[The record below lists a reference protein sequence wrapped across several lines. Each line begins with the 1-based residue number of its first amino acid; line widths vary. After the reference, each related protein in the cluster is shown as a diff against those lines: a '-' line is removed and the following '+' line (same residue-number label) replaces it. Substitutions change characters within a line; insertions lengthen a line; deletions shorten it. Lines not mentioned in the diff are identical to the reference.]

1 MCLSSGNN
9 RIRKLEDELKRAK
22 KEIERLKHEKKHIE
36 DEKKHIED
44 EKKHIEQ
51 EKNNLEKEFED
62 TKREFEEFK
71 AKHAGTVQNLQKALK
86 IKPDVA
92 KSKNS
97 IGAKLKHKGH
107 GRKSPKTFDKEEPL
121 SLEACPNC
129 NTKLKGKT
137 ASIRARFVTTI
148 RIINPAQVIKYLLH
162 RKWCTKC
169 KKLVEPE
176 VPGVLPNARFGLNIM
191 LLVMYL
197 HLALRVPCKKICEY
211 FRTIHDIKMCEGEI
225 PHILTQLAREYG
237 DYYAHL
243 EKLVRAARVKYTD
256 STSWRIKG
264 KNYVAWVFIAAGV
277 VLYKIS
283 KSTSHKMPLHVLGTI
298 GKGITLVVDRHSV
311 YRTLARKAGYILQL
325 CWSHILQDSK
335 ELKHAFG
342 AEGKFVH
349 ENLKCIFALAKSLNH
364 QATQEQVDQLRAEI
378 LQLTWRHYKHITMRR
393 FVNNLAHRDLEDLF
407 RFATNPDIDPTNNI
421 SERELRHLVMI
432 RRISH
437 GSRSRRGATVTAQL
451 TSIIQTLRLQKTNVL
466 QGLQNI
472 LGEFQTTE

>member
-1 MCLSSGNN
+1 MSS
-9 RIRKLEDELKRAK
+9 LEKEVRELKEEVR
-22 KEIERLKHEKKHIE
+22 RLREENKRIHDEKKRIE
-36 DEKKHIED
+36 DEKKRI
-44 EKKHIEQ
+44 
-51 EKNNLEKEFED
+51 EKEFED
-62 TKREFEEFK
+62 TKKDFEDTKKEFEEFK
-71 AKHAGTVQNLQKALK
+71 AKHSVTMQNLNKALK
-86 IKPDVA
+86 IKPDRPE
-92 KSKNS
+92 SPNP
-97 IGAKLKHKGH
+97 IGARPRHKGH
-107 GRKSPKTFDKEEPL
+107 GRKSPKTFDKEE
-121 SLEACPNC
+121 SLILDVCPNC

-148 RIINPAQVIKYLLH
+148 HIINPAQVIKYLLH
-162 RKWCTKC
+162 RKWCPKC
-169 KKLVEPE
+169 EKLIEPE
-176 VPGVLPNARFGLNIM
+176 VPGVLPKARFGLNIM

-197 HLALRVPCKKICEY
+197 HLALRVPGAKICEY

-264 KNYVAWVFIAAGV
+264 KNYTAWVFIATGI
-277 VLYKIS
+277 VLYKIR
-283 KSTSHKMPLHVLGTI
+283 KSTSHKTPLQVLGKAI
-298 GKGITLVVDRHSV
+298 QCMTLIVDRHSAF
-311 YRTLARKAGYILQL
+311 RTLARKAGYLLQL
-325 CWSHILQDSK
+325 CWSHILEDSR

-342 AEGKFVH
+342 SEGKYVH
-349 ENLKCIFALAKSLNH
+349 ENLKRIFVLAKNLNH

-378 LQLTWRHYKHITMRR
+378 LQLTWRHYKHTTVRR
-393 FVNNLAHRDLEDLF
+393 FVNNLAHRDIDDLF
-407 RFATNPDIDPTNNI
+407 RFTTDPDVDPTNNI

-451 TSIIQTLRLQKTNVL
+451 TSIIQTLRLRKINVL

-472 LGEFQTTE
+472 LNPLQTTE

>member
-1 MCLSSGNN
+1 MTKTIIKDENE
-9 RIRKLEDELKRAK
+9 KLRRENERLK
-22 KEIERLKHEKKHIE
+22 KEIERLKKIEK
-36 DEKKHIED
+36 
-44 EKKHIEQ
+44 
-51 EKNNLEKEFED
+51 
-62 TKREFEEFK
+62 EFEEFK
-71 AKHAGTVQNLQKALK
+71 AKHAGTVQNLQNALK
-86 IKPDVA
+86 IKPNI
-92 KSKNS
+92 KPSKNP

-107 GRKSPKTFDKEEPL
+107 GRRLPKTFDKEEAL
-121 SLEACPNC
+121 VLEACPNC

-162 RKWCTKC
+162 RKWCHKC
-169 KKLVEPE
+169 KKLVEPA
-176 VPGVLPNARFGLNIM
+176 VPGALPNARFGLNIM

-197 HLALRVPCKKICEY
+197 HLALRVPGAKICEY
-211 FRTIHDIKMCEGEI
+211 FRTIHDVKISEGEI

-237 DYYAHL
+237 DYYVHL

-264 KNYVAWVFIAAGV
+264 KNYTAWVFITAGI

-283 KSTSHKMPLHVLGTI
+283 KSTNHKTPLHVLGKAI
-298 GKGITLVVDRHSV
+298 KGMTLVVDRHSAF
-311 YRTLARKAGYILQL
+311 RTLARKAGYLLQL
-325 CWSHILQDSK
+325 CWSHILEDSR

-342 AEGKFVH
+342 AEGKYVH
-349 ENLKCIFALAKSLNH
+349 EHLKRIFALAKSLNH
-364 QATQEQVDQLRAEI
+364 QATQEQVDQLQGEI
-378 LQLTWRHYKHITMRR
+378 LQLTWRHYKHNTVRR

-407 RFATNPDIDPTNNI
+407 RFTTDPSIDPTNNI

-451 TSIIQTLRLQKTNVL
+451 TSIIQTFRLRKQNVL
-466 QGLQNI
+466 QELQN
-472 LGEFQTTE
+472 LLNPLQTTE